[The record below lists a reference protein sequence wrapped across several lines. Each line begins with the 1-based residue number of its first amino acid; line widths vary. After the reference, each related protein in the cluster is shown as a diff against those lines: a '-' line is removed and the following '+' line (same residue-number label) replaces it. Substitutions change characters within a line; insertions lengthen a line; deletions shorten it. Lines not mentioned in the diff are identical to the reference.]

1 MKKPYI
7 ICHMMSSLDGRMDCA
22 MTSKLAGVDEYYKT
36 LEALQTPTTLSGRVT
51 AQLELAEPGEFH
63 CKKQNPLGAE
73 GFSKK
78 TAAAGYSVIA
88 DTKGILLWK
97 DAVLDGAPLLIVTSE
112 QVGREYLAYLDEKQI
127 SWIACGKERIDLARA
142 CEILA
147 EEFGISRMAVVG
159 GGHINGSFLDAG
171 LLDEIS
177 LLVGPSIDGRGGMP
191 AVFDGLPM
199 DREPVALKLNSIAS
213 YDDGAVWL
221 RYTVIPNHPIP

>member
-22 MTSKLAGVDEYYKT
+22 MTGKLAGVDEYYKT
-36 LEALQTPTTLSGRVT
+36 LEDLHAPTTLSGRAT

-63 CKKQNPLGAE
+63 CKQQAPLGAE
-73 GFSKK
+73 AFSKK
-78 TAAAGYSVIA
+78 TDAEGYAVVV

-97 DAVLDGAPLLIVTSE
+97 DAALDGAPLLIVTSE
-112 QVGREYLAYLDEKQI
+112 QVGKEYLSYLDEKQI
-127 SWIACGKERIDLARA
+127 SWIACGKDRIDLVRA

-147 EEFGISRMAVVG
+147 EEFGVSRMAVVG

-171 LLDEIS
+171 LLDEVS
-177 LLVGPSIDGRGGMP
+177 LLIGPGIDGRGGMP
-191 AVFDGLPM
+191 AVFDGLSL
-199 DREPVALKLNSIAS
+199 DREPVALTLKHVAS

-221 RYTVIPNHPIP
+221 RYDVGVRG